1 LAAVSR
7 RREQKEALRRER
19 EERERKAREEQQRK
33 RMVGF
38 GAAGLLVVAVI
49 VVLVVVAAGGNAGG
63 GDGEGQ
69 AAELLPDGG
78 SVPEQQEFDLAAA
91 ARAAGCEL
99 RSRRASD
106 RTHTNSLDAVVNY
119 DTNPPTSGRHYQF
132 PAEDGA
138 YGEAPQ
144 DEELVHTLEHGRV
157 IVWFKPSLSE
167 DQRADLK
174 ALFDEDSYQM
184 VLVPRSNM
192 PYQVAASA
200 WNREPEPNGTG
211 RLLLCER
218 TTPEVFDALRTF
230 RDEHR
235 SNGPEPIP

>member
-49 VVLVVVAAGGNAGG
+49 VVLVVVAAGGNGG
-63 GDGEGQ
+63 GGGEGR

-99 RSRRASD
+99 RSRRTSD
-106 RTHTNSLDAVVNY
+106 RTHTTRLDAVVNY

-167 DQRADLK
+167 EQRADLK
-174 ALFDEDSYQM
+174 AFFDEDRYQM
-184 VLVPRSNM
+184 VLVPRSDM

>member
-38 GAAGLLVVAVI
+38 GAAGLLVVAAI
-49 VVLVVVAAGGNAGG
+49 VALVVVAAGGNGG
-63 GDGEGQ
+63 GGADEQ
-69 AAELLPDGG
+69 AAEVLPDGG

-106 RTHTNSLDAVVNY
+106 RTHTTTLDTVINY
-119 DTNPPTSGRHYQF
+119 ESNPPTSGRHYQL
-132 PAEDGA
+132 PAQDGA

-157 IVWFKPSLSE
+157 VVWFKPSLSE

-174 ALFDEDSYQM
+174 AFFDEDDYQV
-184 VLVPRSNM
+184 VLVPRSDM

-200 WNREPEPNGTG
+200 WNRDPEPNGTG
-211 RLLLCER
+211 RLLLCDR
-218 TTPEVFDALRTF
+218 MTPEVFDALRTF

>member
-1 LAAVSR
+1 MSR
-7 RREQKEALRRER
+7 RRDQKEARRRER

-38 GAAGLLVVAVI
+38 GAAGLLAVAVI
-49 VVLVVVAAGGNAGG
+49 VVLVVVAAGGNGGGG
-63 GDGEGQ
+63 GDGQ
-69 AAELLPDGG
+69 AAGLLPDGG

-106 RTHTNSLDAVVNY
+106 RTHTNGLDAVVNY
-119 DTNPPTSGRHYQF
+119 DTNPPTSGRHYQL

-144 DEELVHTLEHGRV
+144 DEELVHSLEHGRV
-157 IVWFKPSLSE
+157 LVWFKPSLSE
-167 DQRADLK
+167 DQRADLQ
-174 ALFDEDSYQM
+174 AFFDEDSYQM
-184 VLVPRSNM
+184 LLVPRSNM
-192 PYQVAASA
+192 PYQVATSA

-218 TTPEVFDALRTF
+218 VTPEVFDALRTF

>member
-38 GAAGLLVVAVI
+38 GAAGLLVVAAI
-49 VVLVVVAAGGNAGG
+49 VALVVVAAGGNGG
-63 GDGEGQ
+63 GGGADEQ
-69 AAELLPDGG
+69 AAEVLPGGG
-78 SVPEQQEFDLAAA
+78 SVPEQQEFDLPAA

-99 RSRRASD
+99 RSRRAPD
-106 RTHTNSLDAVVNY
+106 RTHTTTLETVINY
-119 DTNPPTSGRHYQF
+119 EMNPPTSGRHYQL
-132 PAEDGA
+132 PAQDGA

-157 IVWFKPSLSE
+157 VVWFKPSLSE

-174 ALFDEDSYQM
+174 AFFDEDDYQV
-184 VLVPRSNM
+184 VLVPRSDM

-200 WNREPEPNGTG
+200 WNRDPEPNGTG
-211 RLLLCER
+211 RLLLCDR
-218 TTPEVFDALRTF
+218 MTPEMFDALRTF

-235 SNGPEPIP
+235 SNGPEPVP

>member
-38 GAAGLLVVAVI
+38 GAAGLLVVALI
-49 VVLVVVAAGGNAGG
+49 VLLVVVAAGGNPSGG
-63 GDGEGQ
+63 GEGQ

-119 DTNPPTSGRHYQF
+119 DTNPPTSGRHYQL

-157 IVWFKPSLSE
+157 IVWFKPGLSE

-174 ALFDEDSYQM
+174 AFFDEDSYQM

-218 TTPEVFDALRTF
+218 MTPEVFDALRTF

>member
-1 LAAVSR
+1 MSR

-49 VVLVVVAAGGNAGG
+49 VVLVVVAAGGNGG
-63 GDGEGQ
+63 GGGEGQ

-78 SVPEQQEFDLAAA
+78 SVPEQQEFDLAPA

-106 RTHTNSLDAVVNY
+106 RTHTTSLDAVVNY

-144 DEELVHTLEHGRV
+144 DEELVHSLEHGRV

-174 ALFDEDSYQM
+174 AFFDEDSYQM
-184 VLVPRSNM
+184 LLVPRSNM
-192 PYQVAASA
+192 RYQVAASA
-200 WNREPEPNGTG
+200 WSREPEENGTG
-211 RLLLCER
+211 RLLVCER
-218 TTPEVFDALRTF
+218 MTPEVFDALRTF

>member
-19 EERERKAREEQQRK
+19 EERERKAREEHQRK

-38 GAAGLLVVAVI
+38 GAAGLLVVALV

-63 GDGEGQ
+63 GEEGQ

-157 IVWFKPSLSE
+157 IVWFKPNLSE

-174 ALFDEDSYQM
+174 AFFDEDSYQM
-184 VLVPRSNM
+184 VLVPRSDM

-218 TTPEVFDALRTF
+218 MTPEVFDALRTF